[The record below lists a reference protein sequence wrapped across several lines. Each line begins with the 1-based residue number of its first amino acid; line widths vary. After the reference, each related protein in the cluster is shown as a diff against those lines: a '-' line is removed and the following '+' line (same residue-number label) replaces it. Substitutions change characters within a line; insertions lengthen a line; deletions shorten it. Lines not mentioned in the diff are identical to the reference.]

1 MKNEETSTKIITPWW
16 RDGVIIFSKVSG
28 YIIVPII
35 LASYIGKSL
44 DQKYN
49 TEPKIFLVSVGI
61 AFVSTILL
69 IWREM
74 RVYKKKIDK
83 EENQQK

>member
-16 RDGVIIFSKVSG
+16 RDGVVIFSKVSG